1 MCPYIRVTTRGD
13 AMPVLPAL
21 NVGLG
26 SWPGRRARIMPRS
39 TALIYGDR
47 CWTYA
52 EFAERTARVAAALR
66 ELGVAQGDRVA
77 YVGVNHPAFL
87 ECLCASG
94 LLGAVFVPL
103 NPRLAA
109 AEIAYMLDDSGAE
122 VVVHGA
128 EMSAVVA
135 EALPE
140 TSQVRHVVAVEGEPV
155 HAALTYQGLLD
166 GEADGPVGAGV
177 SLDDPAMIIYT
188 SGTTGRP
195 KGAVITHGNVTFN
208 MMNQLAHVDVLSSD
222 RALAVAPLFHT
233 AGLNQ
238 VTMPT
243 LFKGGSVVIT
253 PRFDPGELLET
264 VQRQQ
269 ITAFPAVPT
278 MLQMIVDHP
287 AWDGADVS
295 SLRHVIYGGSP
306 VIERVARAWL
316 ERGVPLLQ
324 GYGMTESSPGVTLAV
339 ADGAAQRPVSTG
351 VPHFFTDLAVDV
363 DGVPTPAAGHTGE
376 ALVRGPNVFT
386 EYWNRPEETKH
397 SFVDGVWFRTG
408 DAVRV
413 EDDGWT
419 HVVDRIKDMIIS
431 GGENVYPAEVEAV
444 LITNP
449 AVAACALVGVPDER
463 WGEVGFVFVA
473 LRQGATLG
481 EDDVTAYLR
490 DRLARYKV
498 PKYVRFVDSIP
509 VNATGKIR
517 RVELRK
523 LAAVE

>member
-1 MCPYIRVTTRGD
+1 LTAVT
-13 AMPVLPAL
+13 AAL
-21 NVGLG
+21 NMGLG
-26 SWPGRRARIMPRS
+26 SWPGRRARITPRS

-47 CWTYA
+47 SWTYA
-52 EFAERTARVAAALR
+52 EFAARTARVAAALR
-66 ELGVAQGDRVA
+66 DLGVAQGDRVA
-77 YVGVNHPAFL
+77 YLGVNHPAFL
-87 ECLCASG
+87 ESLCASG

-109 AEIAYMLDDSGAE
+109 AEIAFMLDDSGAE
-122 VVVHGA
+122 VVVHGE
-128 EMSAVVA
+128 EMSGVLAD
-135 EALPE
+135 ALPK
-140 TSQVRHVVAVEGEPV
+140 TSHVRHVVAVEGEPV
-155 HAALTYQGLLD
+155 QGTLTYQGLLD
-166 GEADGPVGAGV
+166 GDGSAGAAV

-208 MMNQLAHVDVLSSD
+208 MVNQLAHVDVLSSD

-243 LFKGGSVVIT
+243 LFKGGTVVIA
-253 PRFDPGELLET
+253 PRFDPGELLDT
-264 VQRQQ
+264 VQQRR

-287 AWDGADVS
+287 GWEDADVS
-295 SLRHVIYGGSP
+295 SLRHVVYGGSP

-363 DGVPTPAAGHTGE
+363 DGVPTPAAGQTGE
-376 ALVRGPNVFT
+376 ALVRGPNVFA
-386 EYWNRPEETKH
+386 EYWNRPEETQR
-397 SFVDGVWFRTG
+397 SFVDGTWFRTG
-408 DAVRV
+408 DVVHV

-419 HVVDRIKDMIIS
+419 HVVDRIKDVIIS

-444 LITNP
+444 LITHA

-473 LRQGATLG
+473 PRDGAPLTAD
-481 EDDVTAYLR
+481 EVTAYLR

-509 VNATGKIR
+509 TNATGKIQ
-517 RVELRK
+517 RVELRR
-523 LAAVE
+523 LATVE